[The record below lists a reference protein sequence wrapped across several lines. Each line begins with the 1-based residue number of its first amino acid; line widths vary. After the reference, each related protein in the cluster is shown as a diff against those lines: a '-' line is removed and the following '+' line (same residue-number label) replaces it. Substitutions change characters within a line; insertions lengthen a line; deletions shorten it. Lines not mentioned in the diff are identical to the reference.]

1 MPFRRGDF
9 IVANPADG
17 YASAV
22 KPPYPV
28 GRRSLLALLAA
39 AGAFVLTA
47 CGSGSGRRPGTGSGG
62 AAAGA
67 PQRYGYGA
75 DPSQFADLYLPAP
88 GLTVRGVVVLIH
100 GGYWRSTYGAELG
113 EPLAQDLT
121 GRGYACWNLEY
132 RRAGN
137 GGGWPATF
145 DDVAAGIDALAGA
158 AAEHGL
164 DLGSTTALGHS
175 AGGHLAVWAAGRAG
189 LPPEAPGAGTPG
201 VPLTAVISQAGVL
214 DLRAAREL
222 RLSDDA
228 VENLLGAPEDAER
241 YRLADPMTAIP
252 LDVPVYAVHGTKDTT
267 VPLGQS
273 EGYVAAAT
281 AAGAVAELV
290 LTPGDHFAVITP
302 GSEDWE
308 RIVGL
313 LDAAHPGPPVEGGPG
328 PTGSGRGPS

>member
-1 MPFRRGDF
+1 MPFQRGDF
-9 IVANPADG
+9 IVANAGDG

-22 KPPYPV
+22 NPVRPV

-39 AGAFVLTA
+39 AGAAVLTA
-47 CGSGSGRRPGTGSGG
+47 CGIRGTGAGSGSAGG
-62 AAAGA
+62 AA
-67 PQRYGYGA
+67 PQRYGYGE
-75 DPSQFADLYLPAP
+75 DPSQFADLYLPDR
-88 GLTVRGVVVLIH
+88 GVRGVVVIIH

-113 EPLAQDLT
+113 EPLARDLA

-145 DDVAAGIDALAGA
+145 DDVAAGIDALGRA

-175 AGGHLAVWAAGRAG
+175 AGGHLAVWAAGRAR
-189 LPPEAPGAGTPG
+189 LPSGAPGAGMPA
-201 VPLTAVISQAGVL
+201 VPLTAVVSQAGVL
-214 DLRAAREL
+214 DLGEAREL

-228 VENLLGAPEDAER
+228 VENLLGAPGDAER

-252 LDVPVYAVHGTKDTT
+252 LDIPVYAVHGTEDTT
-267 VPLGQS
+267 VPPSQA
-273 EGYVAAAT
+273 ENYVAAAT
-281 AAGAVAELV
+281 AAGAAAELV
-290 LTPGDHFAVITP
+290 LVPGDHFDVITP
-302 GSEDWE
+302 GTEAWE

-313 LDAAHPGPPVEGGPG
+313 LDAAAGAADPGPPEG
-328 PTGSGRGPS
+328 